1 MVGVGVGACLVAC
14 SPRSCFSRR
23 STSSATMPAV
33 VRSSSW
39 LGPGLW
45 LGLGL
50 GLGIGLGFGLGFGLG
65 LGLGSRGEVELLQ
78 AVPLLAH
85 EVEEVFVGMVF
96 LIDPSSGC

>member
-39 LGPGLW
+39 LGLGVGLGI
-45 LGLGL
+45 GLGL
-50 GLGIGLGFGLGFGLG
+50 GLGIGFGFGFGFGFGLGFGLG
-65 LGLGSRGEVELLQ
+65 
-78 AVPLLAH
+78 
-85 EVEEVFVGMVF
+85 
-96 LIDPSSGC
+96 